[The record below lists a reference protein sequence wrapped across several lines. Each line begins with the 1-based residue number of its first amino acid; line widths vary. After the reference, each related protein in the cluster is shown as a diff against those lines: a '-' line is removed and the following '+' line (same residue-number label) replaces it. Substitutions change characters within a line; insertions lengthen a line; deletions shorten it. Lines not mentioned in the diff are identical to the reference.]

1 MPLLKPTTLVVLV
14 LTTIGAFKSFDYV
27 YIMTGGGA
35 THSSEVLATLLYK
48 EAYAYS
54 DFGYSSALSAALL
67 LIVTIL
73 TFVQMRVF
81 SEKEDG

>member
-1 MPLLKPTTLVVLV
+1 
-14 LTTIGAFKSFDYV
+14 
-27 YIMTGGGA
+27 MTGGGA